1 MNRVNTYSELVSS
14 RFCAQYNPMKKLL
27 TLLLSTALI
36 SCAPHSDETD
46 VSSSDISKLEVLA
59 APDFNVEA
67 MNTLLSSA
75 VNSGEVLAVSSLV
88 FDEGQVV
95 YEGAFG
101 LGDRERNVALTR
113 DSVFRI
119 YSMTKPITSAVI
131 MDLVEEGKINL
142 NDPVSKYIPQL
153 ASMKVASLGA
163 DGQPV
168 FEDQVKEMT
177 VEDLLLHRAGMGY
190 GIFGEINAVETAYTK
205 AGLFEPSEGL
215 SVKMDKLG
223 QLPLLT
229 QPGTGWYYSYSIDV
243 LGRIIEVVTEQRL
256 GEALKERVFDPLGM
270 SETAFSVR
278 ADQASRFV
286 SNYLIQEDGSF
297 IVIEDRQNSPFLKD
311 NAFQSGGGGLVSTL
325 GDYAKFAEMI
335 LNEGSYNGA
344 RVLEAE
350 TVKTMLSDQMDAD
363 DVFMMPWLGDATGAG
378 FGYGGSV
385 QTSVTQELVAEKG
398 RHVGQW
404 GWSGAARTKFH
415 VDPENNSFA
424 IIMLQFFGGED
435 PELHDRWQALTLEGT
450 KN

>member
-1 MNRVNTYSELVSS
+1 
-14 RFCAQYNPMKKLL
+14 LL
-27 TLLLSTALI
+27 CRPS
-36 SCAPHSDETD
+36 
-46 VSSSDISKLEVLA
+46 
-59 APDFNVEA
+59 
-67 MNTLLSSA
+67 
-75 VNSGEVLAVSSLV
+75 
-88 FDEGQVV
+88 
-95 YEGAFG
+95 
-101 LGDRERNVALTR
+101 
-113 DSVFRI
+113 
-119 YSMTKPITSAVI
+119 KPITSAVI
-131 MDLVEEGKINL
+131 MGLVEEGKINL

-256 GEALKERVFDPLGM
+256 SEALKERVFDPLGM

-297 IVIEDRQNSPFLKD
+297 IVIEDGQNSCLGWVMRR
-311 NAFQSGGGGLVSTL
+311 ALVSAMAVLFKPVLRQSLSLKKGVTL
-325 GDYAKFAEMI
+325 G
-335 LNEGSYNGA
+335 NG
-344 RVLEAE
+344 
-350 TVKTMLSDQMDAD
+350 D
-363 DVFMMPWLGDATGAG
+363 
-378 FGYGGSV
+378 
-385 QTSVTQELVAEKG
+385 
-398 RHVGQW
+398 
-404 GWSGAARTKFH
+404 GAARRAQ
-415 VDPENNSFA
+415 NSMLIPK
-424 IIMLQFFGGED
+424 IILLPSSCFNSSEAKTQNYMIVGK
-435 PELHDRWQALTLEGT
+435 R
-450 KN
+450 